1 VKRIAIL
8 VAAVLAACTT
18 VIAAATYVIPAD
30 TVRDAIENEIRA
42 VTGLDP
48 LLRGPMAVSMFPV
61 PTVQFSDVALGE
73 SVAGETALAAQ
84 QLTVNLRLM
93 PLLTRRI
100 EIADISVVRPRI
112 AVTVDAD
119 GHTNWSPLIDIL
131 ARALKPNAGRDER
144 VLSFSE
150 IGIKDGVV
158 ALRVPD
164 RNVDETLEGVELSLA
179 WPSIARSFAATGH
192 FTWHNEVVDASL
204 TIANFA
210 GALAGDDSGLK
221 FRASA
226 GPLKAA
232 FDGAMSYRP
241 SLKIDGTLAADTAS
255 LREALRWSGGHSLP
269 AGGFGRFALKAR
281 AAVNGR
287 AIALSDLNVE
297 LDGNVAEGVLS
308 YATTGR
314 QMLAGTLAV
323 ERLDLSPY
331 VSTFRLIAD
340 NTRDWDRRS
349 LTLDWF
355 DGWDADLRLSAARV
369 AFAQVELGRTAVA
382 ANMRSGRLL
391 VTVGESQAFGGVVTG
406 TIAVAKSQSRAEFGS
421 QMQFSNVDLEKCLG
435 QLFSMNRLEG
445 SGSLA
450 FSVDSAGRNVQE
462 LAGNLNGTVQV
473 AAKQGALNGWN
484 VEQMMRRLQR
494 SPLSASGD
502 FRNGRTPFEKLNIR
516 FRIVQGL
523 ATIEDVVLEGPSVLL
538 AVTGTTSIPAREFN
552 LSGTAN
558 LIGGAAPDAS
568 GLFELP
574 FTVRG
579 QWGSPSIVPDTRT
592 LIERSPAVRSLL
604 DAQDKKTRDEMQDAI
619 NRLTRSIAPLR
630 APP

>member
-1 VKRIAIL
+1 MKRIAIL
-8 VAAVLAACTT
+8 AAALVAAGTL
-18 VIAAATYVIPAD
+18 VIAAATHFIPAD
-30 TVRDAIENEIRA
+30 VVREAIESEIRT

-48 LLRGPMAVSMFPV
+48 LLRGPMSVSMFPV
-61 PTVQFSDVALGE
+61 PTVEFSDVALGE
-73 SVAGETALAAQ
+73 QVAGETALAAEH
-84 QLTVNLRLM
+84 LTVDLRLM
-93 PLLTRRI
+93 PLLARRI
-100 EIADISVVRPRI
+100 EIADISLVRPQI
-112 AVTVDAD
+112 AVTVYPD
-119 GHTNWSPLIDIL
+119 GHTNWSPLIDTL
-131 ARALKPNAGRDER
+131 ARALKPNAARDER

-164 RNVDETLEGVELSLA
+164 RGVDETLKGVELSLA
-179 WPSIARSFAATGH
+179 WPSIAKSFAATGH
-192 FTWHNEVVDASL
+192 FTWHGETVDANL
-204 TIANFA
+204 TIANFS

-221 FRASA
+221 FRMSA

-241 SLKIDGTLAADTAS
+241 SVKIDGTLAADSAS
-255 LREALRWSGGHSLP
+255 LREAVRWSGGHSLP
-269 AGGFGRFALKAR
+269 AGGFSRFALKAR
-281 AAVNGR
+281 AALNGR
-287 AIALSDLNVE
+287 AISLSDLNVE

-314 QMLAGTLAV
+314 QTLQGTLAV

-340 NTRDWDRRS
+340 NSRDWDRRS

-355 DGWDADLRLSAARV
+355 DGWDADVRLSAASVR
-369 AFAQVELGRTAVA
+369 FAQAELGRTAVA

-406 TIAVAKSQSRAEFGS
+406 TIAVAKSDSRAEFGS

-435 QLFSMNRLEG
+435 QLFGTNRLEG

-450 FSVDSAGRNVQE
+450 FSVDTAGHNVEE

-473 AAKQGALNGWN
+473 TAKQGALNGWN

-502 FRNGRTPFEKLNIR
+502 FRNGRTPFERLNVR

-523 ATIEDVVLEGPSVLL
+523 ATMEDVALEGPSVLL
-538 AVTGTTSIPAREFN
+538 ALTGTTSIPAREFN
-552 LSGTAN
+552 LAGTAN
-558 LIGGAAPDAS
+558 LIGGPASDANA
-568 GLFELP
+568 FELP

-579 QWGSPSIVPDTRT
+579 QWGSPSIIPDTRT
-592 LIERSPAVRSLL
+592 LIKISPAVRSLL
-604 DAQDKKTRDEMQDAI
+604 DAQDEKTRDEMQSRI
-619 NRLTRSIAPLR
+619 NRLIKSVAPLR